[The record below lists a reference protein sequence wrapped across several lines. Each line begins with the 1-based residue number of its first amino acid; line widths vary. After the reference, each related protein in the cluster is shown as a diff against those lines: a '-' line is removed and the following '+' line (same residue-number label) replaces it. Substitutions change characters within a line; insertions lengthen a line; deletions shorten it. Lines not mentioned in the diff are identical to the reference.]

1 MPDKCEIK
9 AKGGFEETLKVVLPL
24 ALMQLVYAANSIWD
38 RFLLSQRGCAPLQ
51 ASLSATMVSVMFVC
65 LISATVGYT
74 SVYVAQLHGA
84 GKGRDAV
91 RAFAQGVW
99 LSIFSIPVLVAL
111 VFAAFALVDF
121 AAHAPDVAAGEKAYI
136 AIYVPGGFF
145 MILNG
150 VLGGLL
156 TGQGRTGWV
165 SACGIVGVL
174 VNIAVN
180 PVFIGGWGP
189 IPAMGNAGAAIAG
202 VISLAS
208 VTVLQGAAVCRDA
221 LVRAHWRDGALK
233 ADLPLMGKILRTGS
247 FNGVTSFA
255 ACVAFTVFTLVLGRY
270 DALGAGSANVVFA
283 VNNVFYCTMCAVSD
297 GMSIVGGRN
306 HGADDAVA
314 VRRTV
319 RTGLFLCIV
328 ILTAVYSVLLPF
340 AGPIASLF
348 YPTDAAFSMDAWCAS
363 VRTLFF
369 IMLVREI
376 GEGVGLVFEGALRG
390 VGDMKFVMCAKLGC
404 DICLWMPAV
413 IAIAMCHKSL
423 IALWWTMP
431 AFFAVLATILALR
444 FHGGAWRRS
453 HLSA

>member
-1 MPDKCEIK
+1 
-9 AKGGFEETLKVVLPL
+9 
-24 ALMQLVYAANSIWD
+24 
-38 RFLLSQRGCAPLQ
+38 
-51 ASLSATMVSVMFVC
+51 
-65 LISATVGYT
+65 
-74 SVYVAQLHGA
+74 
-84 GKGRDAV
+84 
-91 RAFAQGVW
+91 
-99 LSIFSIPVLVAL
+99 
-111 VFAAFALVDF
+111 
-121 AAHAPDVAAGEKAYI
+121 
-136 AIYVPGGFF
+136 
-145 MILNG
+145 
-150 VLGGLL
+150 
-156 TGQGRTGWV
+156 
-165 SACGIVGVL
+165 
-174 VNIAVN
+174 
-180 PVFIGGWGP
+180 
-189 IPAMGNAGAAIAG
+189 
-202 VISLAS
+202 
-208 VTVLQGAAVCRDA
+208 
-221 LVRAHWRDGALK
+221 
-233 ADLPLMGKILRTGS
+233 MGKILCTGS

-306 HGADDAVA
+306 HGADDAAA

-319 RTGLFLCIV
+319 RLFLCIV

-348 YPTDAAFSMDAWCAS
+348 YPTDAAFSIDAWSAS
-363 VRTLFF
+363 VRMLFF
-369 IMLVREI
+369 IMLLREI

-390 VGDMKFVMCAKLGC
+390 VGDVKFVMCAKLGC

-444 FHGGAWRRS
+444 FRGRAWCRS

>member
-1 MPDKCEIK
+1 MFGKCEIK
-9 AKGGFEETLKVVLPL
+9 VRGGFEETLKVVLPL

-319 RTGLFLCIV
+319 RTGLFLCIA

-369 IMLVREI
+369 IMLLREI

-390 VGDMKFVMCAKLGC
+390 VGDVKFVMCAKLGC

-423 IALWWTMP
+423 FALWWTMP

>member
-1 MPDKCEIK
+1 MFGKCEIK
-9 AKGGFEETLKVVLPL
+9 VRGGFEETLKVVLPL

-180 PVFIGGWGP
+180 PVFIGGCGP

-202 VISLAS
+202 S
-208 VTVLQGAAVCRDA
+208 RE
-221 LVRAHWRDGALK
+221 
-233 ADLPLMGKILRTGS
+233 S
-247 FNGVTSFA
+247 FHS
-255 ACVAFTVFTLVLGRY
+255 
-270 DALGAGSANVVFA
+270 
-283 VNNVFYCTMCAVSD
+283 
-297 GMSIVGGRN
+297 
-306 HGADDAVA
+306 
-314 VRRTV
+314 RR
-319 RTGLFLCIV
+319 
-328 ILTAVYSVLLPF
+328 
-340 AGPIASLF
+340 
-348 YPTDAAFSMDAWCAS
+348 
-363 VRTLFF
+363 
-369 IMLVREI
+369 
-376 GEGVGLVFEGALRG
+376 
-390 VGDMKFVMCAKLGC
+390 
-404 DICLWMPAV
+404 
-413 IAIAMCHKSL
+413 
-423 IALWWTMP
+423 
-431 AFFAVLATILALR
+431 
-444 FHGGAWRRS
+444 
-453 HLSA
+453 